1 MEERSAISRLV
12 FRCHLPIFWPV
23 SFTIPSKHRQWL
35 MYSHLLTFSE
45 GGMTRDRYS
54 MASTGET
61 FMSNDAGSQAAFLGR
76 PSQSYASMS
85 MQGSPNEQYQPQL
98 DSSPA
103 PPRGPFRGGRDS
115 SPASSESADHYAD
128 RYRSYSGDVRDESAP
143 ILTSNYGQTSPMDE
157 SFPART
163 GMTASQ
169 RYPDG
174 KSEAHMLIRS
184 CRS

>member
-1 MEERSAISRLV
+1 MAYTH
-12 FRCHLPIFWPV
+12 FRFL
-23 SFTIPSKHRQWL
+23 S
-35 MYSHLLTFSE
+35 YSE

-61 FMSNDAGSQAAFLGR
+61 YMSNDAGSQAAFLGR

-169 RYPDG
+169 RYPEG
-174 KSEAHMLIRS
+174 KSESNTLIRS
-184 CRS
+184 CRSLPVGIHII